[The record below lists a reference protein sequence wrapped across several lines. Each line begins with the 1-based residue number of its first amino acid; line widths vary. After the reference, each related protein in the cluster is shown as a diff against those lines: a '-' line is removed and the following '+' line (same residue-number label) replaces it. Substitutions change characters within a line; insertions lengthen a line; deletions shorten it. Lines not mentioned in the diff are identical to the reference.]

1 VSTDLCK
8 LLVEDCVVKRLTVAL
23 LVFNVFTPIVLAQTV
38 ESVEHAE
45 HRLRIFSGWLEMV
58 KGAERDYKN
67 KNGRY
72 GDLAALRRAH
82 LLRNLVFEPRSR
94 ASSLVFEWGSSAGA
108 RAKAQANFVPK
119 STLFQVT
126 VSEDGQHFSAVIGE
140 HCARVDAD
148 DMGQGGSWCCHCE
161 SPYLLPDFEDSPA
174 GPIIAIAG

>member
-23 LVFNVFTPIVLAQTV
+23 LVFNVFTPIVAQTV

-72 GDLAALRRAH
+72 GDLVALRKAH
-82 LLRNLVFEPRSR
+82 LLRRLVFES
-94 ASSLVFEWGSSAGA
+94 GSSVGA
-108 RAKAQANFVPK
+108 RGKAQANFVRK

-126 VSEDGQHFSAVIGE
+126 VSEDGQHFGAVIGE

>member
-1 VSTDLCK
+1 M
-8 LLVEDCVVKRLTVAL
+8 KRLTVSL
-23 LVFNVFTPIVLAQTV
+23 LVFSVFTPTVFAQSV
-38 ESVEHAE
+38 ESVEQAE

-72 GDLAALRRAH
+72 GDLVALRRAH
-82 LLRNLVFEPRSR
+82 LLR
-94 ASSLVFEWGSSAGA
+94 SLVFESGSSAGA
-108 RAKAQANFVPK
+108 RGKAQVNFVRK

-126 VSEDGQHFSAVIGE
+126 VSEDGQHVSPVIGE

-148 DMGQGGSWCCHCE
+148 DMGQGGSWCCHCG
-161 SPYLLPDFEDSPA
+161 SRHLLPDFEDSPA

>member
-1 VSTDLCK
+1 MK
-8 LLVEDCVVKRLTVAL
+8 WLTVA
-23 LVFNVFTPIVLAQTV
+23 VL
-38 ESVEHAE
+38 
-45 HRLRIFSGWLEMV
+45 IFSVFAPTVFAQDQSEDPWRVFSRWIEMV

-72 GDLAALRRAH
+72 GDLVALRKAH
-82 LLRNLVFEPRSR
+82 LLRRLVFES
-94 ASSLVFEWGSSAGA
+94 GSSVGA
-108 RAKAQANFVPK
+108 RGKAQANFVRK

>member
-1 VSTDLCK
+1 MSTDLCK

-72 GDLAALRRAH
+72 GDLVALR
-82 LLRNLVFEPRSR
+82 N
-94 ASSLVFEWGSSAGA
+94 
-108 RAKAQANFVPK
+108 
-119 STLFQVT
+119 
-126 VSEDGQHFSAVIGE
+126 
-140 HCARVDAD
+140 
-148 DMGQGGSWCCHCE
+148 
-161 SPYLLPDFEDSPA
+161 
-174 GPIIAIAG
+174 